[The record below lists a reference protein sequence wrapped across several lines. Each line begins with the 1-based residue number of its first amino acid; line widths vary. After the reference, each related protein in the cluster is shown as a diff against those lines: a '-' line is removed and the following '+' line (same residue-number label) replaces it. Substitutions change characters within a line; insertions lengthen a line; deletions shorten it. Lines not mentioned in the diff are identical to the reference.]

1 MQPTRR
7 DLSFDLP
14 AEHILDWHGDG
25 PAVTAFIN
33 ALSVSFPEGE
43 RFFIHSVRQFRDQIT
58 DPAMKKAVTA
68 FIGQEAMHGREHER
82 WNDAIFARAPDTRAI
97 NERLNRRVA
106 RWKRYLPR
114 STQLAMTV
122 GAEHVT
128 AVLGDFMLRNT
139 AFLEG
144 HGATKSVPGYVA
156 LLRWHGLEETEH
168 KAVAFDVW
176 RQVMAGKPRAYF
188 ERSFGLLFMLYAY
201 WSDIGDLI
209 HASLKEQDVDH
220 HQEIQTLRHF
230 LHGKDGV
237 FRNLAGPL
245 LRYFK
250 PGFHPWQDDN
260 RDLLA
265 QLAEFDEKI
274 AA

>member
-7 DLSFDLP
+7 DLNFDLP

-25 PAVTAFIN
+25 RGVTAFIN

-43 RFFIHSVRQFRDQIT
+43 RFFIHSVRQFRDRIT
-58 DPAMKKAVTA
+58 DPEMQKAITA
-68 FIGQEAMHGREHER
+68 FIGQEAMHGREHET
-82 WNDAIFARAPDTRAI
+82 WNDALFAKVPAVQTI
-97 NERLNRRVA
+97 NRRLNRRVS
-106 RWKRYLPR
+106 RWKRFLPR

-128 AVLGDFMLRNT
+128 AVLGDYMLRHT
-139 AFLEG
+139 EFLEG
-144 HGATKSVPGYVA
+144 HGNRKSVPGYVA

-176 RQVMAGKPRAYF
+176 KQVMAGKPRAYF
-188 ERSFGLLFMLYAY
+188 ERSFGLLFMLYSY

-209 HASLKEQDVDH
+209 RASLEAQDVDR
-220 HQEIQTLRHF
+220 HQEVLAIRHF
-230 LHGKDGV
+230 LYGKDGI
-237 FRNLAGPL
+237 FRNLALPM

-265 QLAEFDEKI
+265 QLAEFDEQI